1 MPGTELGCVRCGGST
16 GMLLGLHHRTHGEG
30 SLKLYLAHYG
40 TMQEAITRME
50 ADRHQAGSP
59 KYLEFARQV
68 NEHQKVMSL
77 W

>member
-1 MPGTELGCVRCGGST
+1 
-16 GMLLGLHHRTHGEG
+16 
-30 SLKLYLAHYG
+30 
-40 TMQEAITRME
+40 MQEAITRME